1 VTAKNV
7 DEKAKQ
13 ENPELKRVLGTDG
26 NFGEQLGLSKDWV
39 VRIVKA
45 VGNYGEVFDRNVGAG
60 SPLGI
65 SRGLNN
71 LWNKGGLQYA
81 PPIR

>member
-1 VTAKNV
+1 MREEARARREITRLFCGDADIHN
-7 DEKAKQ
+7 
-13 ENPELKRVLGTDG
+13 R
-26 NFGEQLGLSKDWV
+26 DWIV
-39 VRIVKA
+39 NIVKA
-45 VGNYGEVFDRNVGAG
+45 VGNYGEVFDRNVGSG

-65 SRGLNN
+65 NRGLNN